1 MKKIFHLLFSFV
13 LMLGIFSCKK
23 AENKDYYVSG
33 TAPVL
38 SGSVSGTI
46 PLSFATKDQVAIKLT
61 WTNPNYM
68 FTTGVSSH
76 DVSYLLEIDTSGSNF
91 KNPNRQSISLNG
103 DLSLTLTQDKLNNY
117 LGNQLLLTA
126 GKSYKVEMRVTSSI
140 AGSVPLYS
148 NVLKFTGVVP
158 FAPPP
163 KITPPA
169 SGNLYIVG
177 DAQAGGWSNPLTDP
191 VTQKFTQVSPTLYQ
205 ITLPLIGDKEYKFIS
220 VNGSWDSDKQWSIAT
235 EQPSGDPST
244 LNYNLYVN
252 GANVRAP
259 QTSGTYKITVDF
271 QLGKVTLTK
280 Q

>member
-1 MKKIFHLLFSFV
+1 MKKIFLLLFSFV

-38 SGSVSGTI
+38 SSSVSGII
-46 PLSFATKDQVAIKLT
+46 PLSFATKDQVAIKLS

-68 FTTGVSSH
+68 FTTGLSSH

-103 DLSLTLTQDKLNNY
+103 DLSLTLTQDKLNGY

-126 GKSYKVEMRVTSSI
+126 GKAYKIEIRITASI
-140 AGSVPLYS
+140 GNAVPLVS

-158 FAPPP
+158 FLPPP

-191 VTQKFTQVSPTLYQ
+191 VAQKFTQVSPTNYK
-205 ITLPLIGDKEYKFIS
+205 ITIPLTGDKEYKFIS
-220 VNGSWDSDKQWSIAT
+220 VNGSWDADKQWSIET
-235 EQPSGDPST
+235 EQASGDPAT
-244 LNYNLYVN
+244 LNYNLFPN

-259 QTSGTYKITVDF
+259 QVSGTYIINVDF